1 MPAGGTVLRTG
12 SRYSDLLVPDHTTT
26 RATSHAL
33 RVLIVEDNVFDAEL
47 VLYQLRRAGFDPQS
61 RRVEHESAYREALAE
76 SWDVILADYMLPLFS
91 APRALEILRELD
103 IDTPFIVVTGQA
115 GEELAVEL
123 IHLGAADY
131 LMKDRLLRLG
141 SAVQRELA
149 SLEIRRAKREA
160 DRAVRDSE
168 RRHRMIAGEVTD
180 YACSLRLHHDGVIE
194 YEWSTPSVEHFLGEP
209 AAPYFSDAHIVEVI
223 HPDDRTR
230 VISQRDRALAGSS
243 SVEEIRLCRCDGR
256 LVWVRNHFL
265 VDTEDLVPGCVRV
278 FIAGQDITR
287 QRLEA
292 DALARHT
299 DELVMRNEEL
309 DAFAH
314 TVAHDLR
321 NPLNLIVGFADLLS
335 EMNDAPFDELHPHL
349 LTIANTGRLMINIV
363 DELMLLSGVRKANPS
378 MVPVDLRTAAD
389 SAVQRLA
396 YLAEEVGAQI
406 DVQQHLPS
414 ALGHPP
420 WIEEALVNY
429 LSNAIKYGGAPPR
442 VWISA
447 EELDDGRVRCSVRDN
462 GRGIANCDMESLF
475 MPFRRLETVRAQGH
489 GLGLSIVRRII
500 ERMNGEVGVDS
511 SEGRG
516 SVFSFILPSGNH
528 STPPA
533 H

>member
-1 MPAGGTVLRTG
+1 MPEQPA
-12 SRYSDLLVPDHTTT
+12 SRA
-26 RATSHAL
+26 ATSAL

-47 VLYQLRRAGFDPQS
+47 VLYQLRRAGFEPHS
-61 RRVEHESAYREALAE
+61 RRVESEASYRDALGD

-103 IDTPFIVVTGQA
+103 NDTPFIVVTGQA

-141 SAVQRELA
+141 SAVQRELE
-149 SLEIRRAKREA
+149 SREVRRARREA
-160 DRAVRDSE
+160 DRALRDSE

-180 YACSLRLHHDGVIE
+180 YACSLRLHADGHIE
-194 YEWSTPSVEHFLGEP
+194 HEWSTPSVEEFLGTP
-209 AAPYFSDAHIVEVI
+209 VDGCFSDESILAAI
-223 HPDDRTR
+223 HPDDRAR
-230 VISQRDRALAGSS
+230 LLAQRARALEGIS
-243 SVEEIRLCRCDGR
+243 SVEEIRICRCDGH

-265 VDTEDLVPGCVRV
+265 VDTETRSSERVRV

-292 DALARHT
+292 EALERHSE
-299 DELVMRNEEL
+299 ELLMRNEEL

-335 EMNDAPFDELHPHL
+335 EMNEADFEELHPHL
-349 LTIANTGRLMINIV
+349 MTIANTGRLMINIV
-363 DELMLLSGVRKANPS
+363 DELMLLSGVRKANPA
-378 MVPVDLRTAAD
+378 MVPVDLRRAAD

-396 YLAEEVGAQI
+396 HLAEEVGAEI
-406 DVQQHLPS
+406 EVQDSLPP

-420 WIEEALVNY
+420 WVEEALVNY
-429 LSNAIKYGGAPPR
+429 VSNAIKYGGAPPK
-442 VWISA
+442 VLISA
-447 EELDDGRVRCSVRDN
+447 QLLEDGRVRCDVRDN
-462 GRGIANCDMESLF
+462 GRGIANCDMQSLF

-500 ERMNGEVGVDS
+500 ERMHGEVSVES
-511 SEGRG
+511 AEGSG
-516 SVFSFILPSGNH
+516 STFSFTLPSGNH
-528 STPPA
+528 LDST
-533 H
+533 HN